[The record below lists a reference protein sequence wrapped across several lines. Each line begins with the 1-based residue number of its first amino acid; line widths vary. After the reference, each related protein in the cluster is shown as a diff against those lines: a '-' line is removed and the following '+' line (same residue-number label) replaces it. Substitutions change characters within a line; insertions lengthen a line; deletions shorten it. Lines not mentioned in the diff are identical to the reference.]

1 MTHIDPTRTR
11 RDSGVPWEAAL
22 AAHRYYVD
30 GVMKNDIATELGVSR
45 FKVSRLIDEARERG
59 LVHISVTLPQQMD
72 LDLASQ
78 LSATFPLTRAI
89 IVKADDRI
97 PTATHALLQQTTA
110 RYLESRLQA
119 TDVLGVSW
127 GRSVAHVVEEL
138 RTLPPL
144 GVVQLV
150 GGFRSRPGMVSGS
163 EIVRAVAEKTQGSA
177 LELNAP
183 LVVQTADIAT
193 QLKKET
199 QLVEV
204 FDTYKR
210 VTVALVGIGQ
220 FGPGGSTLF
229 DELPEADQRRL
240 TDLGVVADICGKP
253 CTTDGTLLGDDIVE
267 RTIGIDTERFLAIG
281 EVVAPAWGREKAD
294 AIAAVLR
301 SGTVTTLITD
311 SLTAVAIVDNHHKA

>member
-1 MTHIDPTRTR
+1 MTNIDPRATR

-45 FKVSRLIDEARERG
+45 FKVSRLIDDARERG

-72 LDLASQ
+72 LDLSSTLAV
-78 LSATFPLTRAI
+78 TFPLTRAI
-89 IVKADDRI
+89 VVKADDRI

-119 TDVLGVSW
+119 NDVLGVSW
-127 GRSVAHVVEEL
+127 GRSVAHVVAEL

-163 EIVRAVAEKTQGSA
+163 EIVRLVAEKTQGSA

-183 LVVQTADIAT
+183 LIVQTSETAE
-193 QLKKET
+193 QLKKEA

-220 FGPGGSTLF
+220 FAPGGSTLF
-229 DELPEADQRRL
+229 DELSESDQRRL
-240 TDLGVVADICGKP
+240 IDLGVVADICGKP
-253 CTTDGTLLGDDIVE
+253 CTADGTLLDDDIVR

-281 EVVAPAWGREKAD
+281 EVVAPAWGTEKAQ
-294 AIAAVLR
+294 AIAAVL
-301 SGTVTTLITD
+301 STGAVSTLITD
-311 SLTAVAIVDNHHKA
+311 NLTAAAIISAHRSQ

>member
-1 MTHIDPTRTR
+1 MTSIGPTKTR

-30 GVMKNDIATELGVSR
+30 GVMKNDIAMELGVSR

-72 LDLASQ
+72 LELAST
-78 LSATFPLTRAI
+78 LAATFPLTRAI
-89 IVKADDRI
+89 VVTADDRI

-127 GRSVAHVVEEL
+127 GRSVAHVVDEL

-183 LVVQTADIAT
+183 LIVQTADVAQ
-193 QLKKET
+193 QLKKEV

-204 FDTYKR
+204 LDTYR
-210 VTVALVGIGQ
+210 HVTVALVGIGQ

-229 DELPEADQRRL
+229 DELAEADQQRL
-240 TDLGVVADICGKP
+240 LDLGVVADICGKP
-253 CTTDGTLLGDDIVE
+253 CTAEGTLVDDDIVH

-281 EVVAPAWGREKAD
+281 EVIAPAWGVEKAD

-301 SGTVTTLITD
+301 TGAVTTLITD
-311 SLTAVAIVDNHHKA
+311 SLTASAIISRHQQT

>member
-1 MTHIDPTRTR
+1 MTSIDPTRNR

-22 AAHRYYVD
+22 AAHRFYVD
-30 GVMKNDIATELGVSR
+30 GVMKNDIATELGISR

-59 LVHISVTLPQQMD
+59 LVRINVTLPQQMD
-72 LDLASQ
+72 LDLASA
-78 LSATFPLTRAI
+78 LAESFPLTRAI
-89 IVKADDRI
+89 VVKADDRI

-127 GRSVAHVVEEL
+127 GRSVAHVVDEL
-138 RTLPPL
+138 RALPPL

-163 EIVRAVAEKTQGSA
+163 EIVRTVAEKTQGSA

-183 LVVQTADIAT
+183 LVVQTAEVAT
-193 QLKKET
+193 QLKKEV
-199 QLVEV
+199 QLKEV
-204 FDTYKR
+204 LDQYR
-210 VTVALVGIGQ
+210 HVTVALVGIGQ
-220 FGPGGSTLF
+220 FSPGGSTLF
-229 DELPEADQRRL
+229 DELPETDQRRL
-240 TDLGVVADICGKP
+240 LDLGVVADICGKP
-253 CTTDGTLLGDDIVE
+253 CTADGTLVDDDIVH

-281 EVVAPAWGREKAD
+281 EVIAPAWGTEKAD

-301 SGTVTTLITD
+301 TGAVTTLITD
-311 SLTAVAIVDNHHKA
+311 SLTAAMIVSRHRER